1 MAAAVS
7 MPLGVVRM
15 MKKLPSLPLV
25 PQVVSTVDGI
35 LPKFFPRLSDIVP

>member
-7 MPLGVVRM
+7 MPQGVVRM
-15 MKKLPSLPLV
+15 MKKLPSLPV
-25 PQVVSTVDGI
+25 IPMVVGTVDGV